1 MPKDHTAAD
10 HRDGRVERGRQTRAR
25 IINAVLELGEEGETA
40 PTVAKI
46 AARAGTSARLV
57 HHHFGNVEE
66 IIDQAIDHRL
76 HELVARQ
83 PVLPVSGPLG
93 PRITALVAARADA
106 LEWITPLRLT
116 TVRLEQQSDKLRRC
130 RDTALG
136 VARAQLEAVFAA
148 EFAAQPEGRRALL
161 LAALET
167 TTSWEAWHHLRFTRT
182 PEEARQVMA
191 LMIEALLATGRP

>member
-1 MPKDHTAAD
+1 MGGPGTSSPSSS
-10 HRDGRVERGRQTRAR
+10 ERRKTRAR
-25 IINAVLELGEEGETA
+25 IINAVLELGEEGETS

-57 HHHFGNVEE
+57 HHHFGSIEE
-66 IIDQAIDHRL
+66 ITDQAIDHRL
-76 HELVARQ
+76 HELVARR
-83 PVLPVSGPLG
+83 PELPVSGPLRL
-93 PRITALVAARADA
+93 RITALVAARADA

-161 LAALET
+161 LAGLET
-167 TTSWEAWHHLRFTRT
+167 TKSWEAWHHLRFTRN
-182 PEEARQVMA
+182 PDEARQVMA

>member
-1 MPKDHTAAD
+1 MPKDPTATD

-25 IINAVLELGEEGETA
+25 IINAVFELGEEGETA
-40 PTVAKI
+40 PTVARI

-57 HHHFGNVEE
+57 HHHFGSVEE
-66 IIDQAIDHRL
+66 IIDQAIDQRL
-76 HELVARQ
+76 HELIARQ
-83 PVLPVSGPLG
+83 PELPVSGPLR
-93 PRITALVAARADA
+93 PRVTALVAARADA

-116 TVRLEQQSDKLRRC
+116 TVRLEQHSERLRQC

-148 EFAAQPEGRRALL
+148 ELAAQPEDRRALL

-167 TTSWEAWHHLRFTRT
+167 STSWEAWHHLRFTRT
-182 PEEARQVMA
+182 PEEARQVMV
-191 LMIEALLATGRP
+191 LMVEALLATGRP

>member
-1 MPKDHTAAD
+1 MPKDRTAAE

-57 HHHFGNVEE
+57 HHHFGNLEE

-83 PVLPVSGPLG
+83 PELPVSGPLQ
-93 PRITALVAARADA
+93 PRITALLAARADA
-106 LEWITPLRLT
+106 LEWITPLRLS
-116 TVRLEQQSDKLRRC
+116 TVRLEQKSDKLRRC
-130 RDTALG
+130 RDTALA

-148 EFAAQPEGRRALL
+148 ELAAQPTVRRGLL
-161 LAALET
+161 LAALEAA
-167 TTSWEAWHHLRFTRT
+167 TSWEAWHHLRFTRT
-182 PEEARQVMA
+182 PDEARQVMA
-191 LMIEALLATGRP
+191 LMVEALFATGRP

>member
-1 MPKDHTAAD
+1 MGGPGTSSPSSS
-10 HRDGRVERGRQTRAR
+10 ERRKTRAR
-25 IINAVLELGEEGETA
+25 IINAVLELGEEGETS

-57 HHHFGNVEE
+57 HHYFGSIEE
-66 IIDQAIDHRL
+66 ITDQAIDHRL
-76 HELVARQ
+76 NELVARR
-83 PVLPVSGPLG
+83 PELPVSGPLRL
-93 PRITALVAARADA
+93 RISALVAARADA

-161 LAALET
+161 LAGLET
-167 TTSWEAWHHLRFTRT
+167 TTSWEAWHHLRFTRN
-182 PEEARQVMA
+182 PDEARQVMT